1 MYNFTIEPNFN
12 PDLLEENVEYN
23 FDIIVEEKQL
33 SENGT
38 FCIPIEEKTVANG
51 YFSFCGIDLTYV
63 IMHCDLD
70 YMEQAYAYVED
81 YMTYI
86 VESIN
91 E

>member
-1 MYNFTIEPNFN
+1 MHIEPNFN
-12 PDLLEENVEYN
+12 PDLLDEEVEYD
-23 FDIIVEEKQL
+23 FDVIM
-33 SENGT
+33 
-38 FCIPIEEKTVANG
+38 EEKTVANG